1 MEAAE
6 CSHRLLPIVGVS
18 FDLNGGDCDIAARVR
33 YMVGWCCVGCVDA
46 DRNDGWT
53 SGGTID
59 NYVSRASAFRSNN
72 AVIDASMRS
81 KEDNPFP
88 N

>member
-1 MEAAE
+1 VEAAE

-18 FDLNGGDCDIAARVR
+18 FDLNGGDCDIAAHVR

-46 DRNDGWT
+46 DQNDGWT
-53 SGGTID
+53 SGGAID

>member
-6 CSHRLLPIVGVS
+6 CSRRLLPIVGVS

-33 YMVGWCCVGCVDA
+33 YMVGWCRVGCVDA

-53 SGGTID
+53 SGGMID